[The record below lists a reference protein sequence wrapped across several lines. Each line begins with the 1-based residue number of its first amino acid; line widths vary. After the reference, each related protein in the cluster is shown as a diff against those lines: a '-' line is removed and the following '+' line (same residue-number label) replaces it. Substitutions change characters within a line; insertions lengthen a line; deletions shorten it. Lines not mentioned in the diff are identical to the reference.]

1 MPHLCPPAPL
11 RGLLVLVLC
20 TCFAVGTPPC
30 PFSIGSFLLG
40 STDDQRVVVLSI
52 HFYLWHHTAVMV
64 YLIPDLAITGGS
76 DLLYIYICILSP
88 YGPPKWK
95 NPTPTYGFVSGVFQ
109 YQRKGCFS
117 IRRMRTLSRSSHW
130 TYEVRGWLQLASETV

>member
-76 DLLYIYICILSP
+76 DLLYIYMYIIAIWATQVKKSNTNLWFCF
-88 YGPPKWK
+88 G
-95 NPTPTYGFVSGVFQ
+95 G
-109 YQRKGCFS
+109 FS
-117 IRRMRTLSRSSHW
+117 I
-130 TYEVRGWLQLASETV
+130 SEEGMFFHS